1 MNINTIAKMAGVSRT
16 TVSRYLN
23 GGYVSEEKKEQIR
36 KVIEE
41 TGYQPSQQAQMLRT
55 KRTGL
60 VGVIL
65 PKINSDSVSRMV
77 AGISSVLRTGGYQLL
92 LGNTDNDIEE
102 ELQYLSVFRENRV
115 DGILFIATIF
125 TKRHK
130 QLLAECKV
138 PVVILGQKLA
148 GYSCVY
154 QDDFGAAREM
164 TQLLLARGTAPAYLG
179 VTVQDE
185 AAGLNRR
192 EGFLSAVR
200 DGGVTCPPERMA
212 EAQFTVES
220 GREKME
226 QLLAAS
232 PELDCVFCATDNIAA
247 GAMQALKEA
256 GRNIPEDVQIA
267 GMGDTPLAHLL
278 SPTLTTVRFHYQT
291 AGEEAAQ
298 MLLKSMETGSPVARE
313 MKLGY
318 EVVRMGSVRE

>member
-138 PVVILGQKLA
+138 PVVILGQKLT

-185 AAGLNRR
+185 AAGLNRKK
-192 EGFLSAVR
+192 GFLSAVE
-200 DGGVTCPPERMA
+200 DGGLTCPPERMA

-220 GREKME
+220 GKEKMA